1 MIKFDRILSIANDS
15 FLASDFQDTIE
26 KKKNEKTK
34 KVFSWYLQVPAK

>member
-15 FLASDFQDTIE
+15 FLASDFQDIIE
-26 KKKNEKTK
+26 KKNEKTK